1 MLFTYTQKQKQEFLK
16 RFGQTLLIDNKETLA
31 IVEIEITNVDGQVS
45 ETFYITID
53 EVIARQDLE
62 VHYKENIYRIAYIVN
77 DGSGLV
83 NAYLSLIGDNSGRTS
98 KYE

>member
-1 MLFTYTQKQKQEFLK
+1 MLFPYTQKQKQEFLN

-53 EVIARQDLE
+53 EVIGK
-62 VHYKENIYRIAYIVN
+62 V
-77 DGSGLV
+77 
-83 NAYLSLIGDNSGRTS
+83 RTS
-98 KYE
+98 P